1 MAKTDDAKLRPILS
15 SKLFLYV
22 TEFFSGMGV
31 MAAELVAPA
40 DRHRVDE
47 LPGHRRVSCMP
58 IFVPS
63 LFLLGTV
70 TPGLN
75 KFAADSLENN
85 ASVVGRLS
93 ACNTVGSILGT
104 FLPTFVTIPAVGTFV
119 TFPIFAG
126 QLLALALV
134 YFLAARA
141 WTGTCGD
148 TPGLGVW

>member
-1 MAKTDDAKLRPILS
+1 
-15 SKLFLYV
+15 
-22 TEFFSGMGV
+22 
-31 MAAELVAPA
+31 
-40 DRHRVDE
+40 
-47 LPGHRRVSCMP
+47 MP

-104 FLPTFVTIPAVGTFV
+104 FLPTFVT
-119 TFPIFAG
+119 FPIFAG

>member
-1 MAKTDDAKLRPILS
+1 
-15 SKLFLYV
+15 
-22 TEFFSGMGV
+22 
-31 MAAELVAPA
+31 
-40 DRHRVDE
+40 
-47 LPGHRRVSCMP
+47 MP
-58 IFVPS
+58 IFVPP

-75 KFAADSLENN
+75 KFAADSLGNN

-119 TFPIFAG
+119 TFPIFSG
-126 QLLALALV
+126 PLLASAMGEVAGRFETIARPGRQAGRHDPDRRQGAGRWLAC
-134 YFLAARA
+134 A